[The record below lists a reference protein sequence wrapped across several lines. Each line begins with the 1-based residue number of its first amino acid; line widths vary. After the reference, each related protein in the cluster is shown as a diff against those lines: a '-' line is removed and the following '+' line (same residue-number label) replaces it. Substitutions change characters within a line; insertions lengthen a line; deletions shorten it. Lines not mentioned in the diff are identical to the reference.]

1 MLKWS
6 SLIVFLIMVGCSSS
20 DSGESNEDTSDP
32 TGSVPDNGGTNPTDS
47 TLTFTIEENPD
58 PSVSGMAEFT
68 KYVSVLGLSVYAE
81 AGVEDAYVLHA
92 AHVLAELLDND
103 EDGNIDDEVLITELR
118 NRQALVPM
126 FNREGSA
133 AENDFFE
140 NYRGE
145 GVSAV
150 LYGTE
155 IDPSQPGRFGA
166 DATIEEIMH
175 TINHV
180 GHREIYPDA
189 FELEPDSSLLT
200 AAMDVAR
207 GGQFVYHPGTYPDDA
222 WYHYDDTTCD
232 YRCMAIEYLYWA
244 QVTNMGILN
253 DPQTCQ
259 GIANEWEPCSP
270 ELLESMDTL
279 VHALITDPQYK
290 LPQLAPDGSYGPAAN
305 P

>member
-1 MLKWS
+1 MKKWW
-6 SLIVFLIMVGCSSS
+6 SLWVLVAMIACTGTESGDTSVHPSDTDTPGESGSS
-20 DSGESNEDTSDP
+20 DP
-32 TGSVPDNGGTNPTDS
+32 AL
-47 TLTFTIEENPD
+47 TLTLGDNPV
-58 PSVSGMAEFT
+58 PGTGGMSEFT
-68 KYVSVLGLSVYAE
+68 KHVSVFGLGIYAE
-81 AGVEDAYVLHA
+81 SGVNDAYVLHA

-103 EDGNIDDEVLITELR
+103 EDGEIDDALVFEELLAR
-118 NRQALVPM
+118 KALVPI
-126 FNREGSA
+126 FNREGSP
-133 AENDFFE
+133 AENEFFE

-145 GVSAV
+145 GVGAV

-155 IDPSQPGRFGA
+155 IDPERPGYWGA

-180 GHREIYPDA
+180 GHREVYPAA
-189 FELEPDSSLLT
+189 FGIEPNASLLT

-207 GGQFVYHPGTYPDDA
+207 GGQFIVHPGTYPEEA
-222 WYHYDDTTCD
+222 WYHYDDVTCD
-232 YRCMAIEYLYWA
+232 YECMAIEYLYWA
-244 QVTNMGILN
+244 QVSNMGILN

-290 LPQLAPDGSYGPAAN
+290 LPQVAPDGDYGPASQ